1 MKLLK
6 TNQTYRHLIFAT
18 LFSTFG
24 DSIYYIALLTY
35 ASQFENAILAITL
48 VSLSETLPY
57 LLGVVTGGL
66 ADQSRNKNRKLIM
79 MGASRGLLY
88 GIVGI
93 LMGFQQ
99 SLLLLGG
106 IITIN
111 FISDIIGKYASGLTI
126 VFYPYIVKGEDL
138 EEAQGLSGALQQT
151 ASIAA
156 GFIGAFLIGIFSY
169 QVMAWLNS
177 LMFWAVMVM
186 MLVLSPKLHQIEKE
200 SLTVTES
207 QSLKAFFQDILSA
220 LKILKQQQ
228 LLFRALLLLAVAN
241 GFLSLLSPLISIYFS
256 QYPHLI
262 VGNFALMIALMQG
275 IFAVGIIAG
284 NLLGAKLAKNL
295 SLMFICQ
302 LIFLSL
308 TLISLSLMMQS
319 IPFVYLSSIMA
330 TFLCGVASPKLSAL
344 LLKSIPVAQLGT
356 VSGGVNTILMATAP
370 MMTILFTTIIT
381 ALGLKTGL
389 SFFMVSSGLCL
400 GIIKFLPQQ
409 VNVEKSTNMVK

>member
-1 MKLLK
+1 
-6 TNQTYRHLIFAT
+6 
-18 LFSTFG
+18 
-24 DSIYYIALLTY
+24 
-35 ASQFENAILAITL
+35 
-48 VSLSETLPY
+48 
-57 LLGVVTGGL
+57 
-66 ADQSRNKNRKLIM
+66 
-79 MGASRGLLY
+79 
-88 GIVGI
+88 
-93 LMGFQQ
+93 
-99 SLLLLGG
+99 
-106 IITIN
+106 
-111 FISDIIGKYASGLTI
+111 
-126 VFYPYIVKGEDL
+126 
-138 EEAQGLSGALQQT
+138 
-151 ASIAA
+151 
-156 GFIGAFLIGIFSY
+156 
-169 QVMAWLNS
+169 
-177 LMFWAVMVM
+177 
-186 MLVLSPKLHQIEKE
+186 
-200 SLTVTES
+200 
-207 QSLKAFFQDILSA
+207 
-220 LKILKQQQ
+220 
-228 LLFRALLLLAVAN
+228 AVAN

-389 SFFMVSSGLCL
+389 SLFMVSSGLCL

>member
-35 ASQFENAILAITL
+35 ASQFENATLAITL

-186 MLVLSPKLHQIEKE
+186 MLVLSPKLH
-200 SLTVTES
+200 
-207 QSLKAFFQDILSA
+207 
-220 LKILKQQQ
+220 
-228 LLFRALLLLAVAN
+228 
-241 GFLSLLSPLISIYFS
+241 
-256 QYPHLI
+256 
-262 VGNFALMIALMQG
+262 
-275 IFAVGIIAG
+275 
-284 NLLGAKLAKNL
+284 
-295 SLMFICQ
+295 
-302 LIFLSL
+302 
-308 TLISLSLMMQS
+308 
-319 IPFVYLSSIMA
+319 
-330 TFLCGVASPKLSAL
+330 
-344 LLKSIPVAQLGT
+344 
-356 VSGGVNTILMATAP
+356 
-370 MMTILFTTIIT
+370 
-381 ALGLKTGL
+381 
-389 SFFMVSSGLCL
+389 
-400 GIIKFLPQQ
+400 
-409 VNVEKSTNMVK
+409 